1 MPTITGPMGKGSHAG
16 GETFQPKLK
25 APAGNLPSM
34 TNSSENVRSQIMKLR
49 MPSTGFGTDVKGAL
63 TKAPKS

>member
-1 MPTITGPMGKGSHAG
+1 MPIVTGPMSKGTHSG

-25 APAGNLPSM
+25 APAGKLPAM
-34 TNSSENVRSQIMKLR
+34 NNTSEQVRGTIMKLR
-49 MPSTGFGTDVKGAL
+49 VASTSFGTDVKGAL